1 MIDYRKAK
9 ALMNDPTFTEVVDQ
23 LKQQQ
28 VNTFI
33 NSPKCSTIER
43 ENAYDVI
50 KALEAI
56 ENALKSAI
64 NNEKFNQ

>member
-9 ALMNDPTFTEVVDQ
+9 ALMNDPTFTDVVKQ
-23 LKQQQ
+23 LKQQH

-33 NSPKCSTIER
+33 NSAKCSTIDR

-56 ENALKSAI
+56 ENALQSAI